1 MAVATEYA
9 TGRRKCAI
17 ARAWVTGTA
26 GDITV
31 NEQPLEKAF
40 PRLTLRQI
48 IQLPLE
54 MAGVSGKF
62 SIKAT
67 VHGGGPTG
75 QAGALRH
82 AIARA
87 AAPRPFEKGR
97 AAHARLKSQRAEEV
111 RSKGRQKAVPVLETV
126 STEAGP
132 QKKGRLPAFP
142 FFMSAAMVRTA
153 LRVTVRRRW
162 LLANG

>member
-1 MAVATEYA
+1 MAVVTQYA

-26 GDITV
+26 GEITV
-31 NEQPLEKAF
+31 NEKPLEKAF

-54 MAGVSGKF
+54 MAGLMGKY
-62 SIKAT
+62 SISAT
-67 VHGGGPTG
+67 VYGGGPAG

-87 AAPRPFEKGR
+87 LVAMTPATRPPLKKEGLLTRDSRVKERKKYGQKG
-97 AAHARLKSQRAEEV
+97 ARKRFQY
-111 RSKGRQKAVPVLETV
+111 SKR
-126 STEAGP
+126 
-132 QKKGRLPAFP
+132 
-142 FFMSAAMVRTA
+142 
-153 LRVTVRRRW
+153 
-162 LLANG
+162 

>member
-1 MAVATEYA
+1 MAVATQYA
-9 TGRRKCAI
+9 TGRRKCAV

-26 GDITV
+26 GDITI
-31 NEQPLEKAF
+31 NDKPLEQAF

-54 MAGVSGKF
+54 IAGVAGNY

-75 QAGALRH
+75 QAGAIRH

-87 AAPRPFEKGR
+87 LATMNQPLRGPLKKEGLLTRDSRVKERKKYGQKG
-97 AAHARLKSQRAEEV
+97 ARKRFQY
-111 RSKGRQKAVPVLETV
+111 SKR
-126 STEAGP
+126 
-132 QKKGRLPAFP
+132 
-142 FFMSAAMVRTA
+142 
-153 LRVTVRRRW
+153 
-162 LLANG
+162 

>member
-1 MAVATEYA
+1 MAVVTQYA

-31 NEQPLEKAF
+31 NEKPLELAF

-54 MAGVSGKF
+54 MAGLMGKY
-62 SIKAT
+62 SITAT
-67 VHGGGPTG
+67 VYGGGPTG

-87 AAPRPFEKGR
+87 LVAM
-97 AAHARLKSQRAEEV
+97 
-111 RSKGRQKAVPVLETV
+111 T
-126 STEAGP
+126 
-132 QKKGRLPAFP
+132 PA
-142 FFMSAAMVRTA
+142 VRTP
-153 LRVTVRRRW
+153 LKKEGLLTRDSRVKERKKYGQKGARKRFQYSKR
-162 LLANG
+162 

>member
-1 MAVATEYA
+1 MAVATQYA

-26 GDITV
+26 GDITI
-31 NEQPLEKAF
+31 NDKPLEQAF

-54 MAGVSGKF
+54 LAGVNGKY

-75 QAGALRH
+75 QAGAIRH

-87 AAPRPFEKGR
+87 LAIMNQPLRGPLKKEGLLTRDSRVKERKKYGQKG
-97 AAHARLKSQRAEEV
+97 ARKRFQY
-111 RSKGRQKAVPVLETV
+111 SKR
-126 STEAGP
+126 
-132 QKKGRLPAFP
+132 
-142 FFMSAAMVRTA
+142 
-153 LRVTVRRRW
+153 
-162 LLANG
+162 

>member
-1 MAVATEYA
+1 MAVVTQYA

-26 GDITV
+26 GEITV
-31 NEQPLEKAF
+31 NEKRLEQAF

-54 MAGVSGKF
+54 MAGLMGKY
-62 SIKAT
+62 SISAT
-67 VHGGGPTG
+67 VYGGGPTG

-87 AAPRPFEKGR
+87 LVAMTPATRTPLKKEGLLTRDSRVKERKKYGQKG
-97 AAHARLKSQRAEEV
+97 ARKRFQY
-111 RSKGRQKAVPVLETV
+111 SKR
-126 STEAGP
+126 
-132 QKKGRLPAFP
+132 
-142 FFMSAAMVRTA
+142 
-153 LRVTVRRRW
+153 
-162 LLANG
+162 

>member
-1 MAVATEYA
+1 MAVASQYA

-26 GDITV
+26 GDITI
-31 NEQPLEKAF
+31 NDQPLEIAF

-54 MAGVSGKF
+54 LAGVMGKF

-87 AAPRPFEKGR
+87 LVSLSQPLRAPLKKEGLLTRDSRVKERKKYGQKG
-97 AAHARLKSQRAEEV
+97 ARKRFQY
-111 RSKGRQKAVPVLETV
+111 SKR
-126 STEAGP
+126 
-132 QKKGRLPAFP
+132 
-142 FFMSAAMVRTA
+142 
-153 LRVTVRRRW
+153 
-162 LLANG
+162 

>member
-1 MAVATEYA
+1 MAVPTQYA

-17 ARAWVTGTA
+17 ARAWVAGRA
-26 GDITV
+26 GDITI
-31 NEQPLEKAF
+31 NDQPIEKAF

-48 IQLPLE
+48 IQFPLE
-54 MAGVSGKF
+54 VSGVVGQY

-87 AAPRPFEKGR
+87 LVGLNQPLRTPLKKEGLLTRDSRVKERKKYGQKG
-97 AAHARLKSQRAEEV
+97 ARKRFQY
-111 RSKGRQKAVPVLETV
+111 SKR
-126 STEAGP
+126 
-132 QKKGRLPAFP
+132 
-142 FFMSAAMVRTA
+142 
-153 LRVTVRRRW
+153 
-162 LLANG
+162 

>member
-1 MAVATEYA
+1 MSGLIIRIRLNVLNLFLSREPVLNQKETSRMAVVTQYA
-9 TGRRKCAI
+9 TGRRKCAV

-31 NEQPLEKAF
+31 NEKPLEKAF

-54 MAGVSGKF
+54 MAGLMGKY
-62 SIKAT
+62 SISAT
-67 VHGGGPTG
+67 VYGGGPTG

-87 AAPRPFEKGR
+87 LVAMTPATRSPLKKEGLLTRDSRVKERKKYGQKG
-97 AAHARLKSQRAEEV
+97 ARKRFQY
-111 RSKGRQKAVPVLETV
+111 SKR
-126 STEAGP
+126 
-132 QKKGRLPAFP
+132 
-142 FFMSAAMVRTA
+142 
-153 LRVTVRRRW
+153 
-162 LLANG
+162 